1 MVDPMTMAL
10 IAKGV
15 ISAGK
20 AIQGVQQR
28 KEARQ
33 LEEETLSKGM
43 PRLQTPAEY
52 YQLYKSAQR
61 DKAMEAEIA
70 QAQQTQ
76 AANLEALQTAGSRA
90 LLGGSPAVV
99 AATQANIADA
109 ARRGYQREQQALG
122 QLAAAQARTQG
133 MNFQADL
140 AERNRRLQQ
149 AALGFQAGTET
160 LYSGLEG
167 VASSSILAADE
178 LGGGTKTLQ
187 ASPKETDGK
196 PVVSEPVVPES
207 PFGTEVEGARTQEMI
222 DFYDLSN
229 PFPFSQKR
237 KMTAQELVDYNVYQ
251 GAPMDRV
258 ITNPYSFGVT
268 VRKDGGP
275 ITTKGNF
282 DHNSNPLHVLNN
294 NGDKVAEVTG
304 QETLVYNPKQRQLMK
319 KIMSRLINKGKVT
332 LTDSEK
338 KEAREVLKAFQQ

>member
-1 MVDPMTMAL
+1 MTMAL

-28 KEARQ
+28 REARQ

-90 LLGGSPAVV
+90 ILGGSPAVV

-109 ARRGYQREQQALG
+109 ARRGYQREQQALS

-160 LYSGLEG
+160 LYSGLED
-167 VASSSILAADE
+167 VASSAILSSDE
-178 LGGGTKTLQ
+178 LGDGTKTLQ
-187 ASPKETDGK
+187 ADGK
-196 PVVSEPVVPES
+196 TVAPEPSTVTPEA
-207 PFGTEVEGARTQEMI
+207 PFGTEVQKEVYK
-222 DFYDLSN
+222 DFFDTTGRKFSDGPLSYY
-229 PFPFSQKR
+229 PFGTFPV
-237 KMTAQELVDYNVYQ
+237 E
-251 GAPMDRV
+251 
-258 ITNPYSFGVT
+258 
-268 VRKDGGP
+268 KDGGAF
-275 ITTKGNF
+275 TTKGDF
-282 DHNSNPLHVLNN
+282 DHDSNPLHVLNN

-338 KEAREVLKAFQQ
+338 KEAKEVLKAFQQ